1 MVKGSTA
8 SREIHYDTLEKRF
21 HVFDATEESAELIDR
36 VRLALKL
43 LEKQRHLIMLRD
55 EESM

>member
-21 HVFDATEESAELIDR
+21 HVFDVTEESAEPIDQ
-36 VRLALKL
+36 VHLALKL
-43 LEKQRHLIMLRD
+43 LDKQRHLIMLRD
-55 EESM
+55 EESV

>member
-1 MVKGSTA
+1 MVKGSTEP
-8 SREIHYDTLEKRF
+8 REIHYDTLEKRF
-21 HVFDATEESAELIDR
+21 HVFDANEEPTEFTDQ

-55 EESM
+55 EESV